1 MAKNLLTWLMLVGL
15 LVAGIV
21 FPAAVQAQAVQVTLG
36 IDGMV

>member
-21 FPAAVQAQAVQVTLG
+21 FPAASPAQNIQVTMG